1 MVVCC
6 VMHGGRS
13 SSGISVTVCVVKKH
27 VWVGAKARDEPYKPY
42 ETVRYRL
49 RPSADGCLRGRPHI
63 SKSRFFVVSFGSV

>member
-27 VWVGAKARDEPYKPY
+27 VWVGAKAHDE
-42 ETVRYRL
+42 
-49 RPSADGCLRGRPHI
+49 S
-63 SKSRFFVVSFGSV
+63 GSYHVIE